1 MLIADY
7 CLIVY
12 AYYKVDNVRIMCMF
26 DVYCILSPQRMFLV
40 LELCKGGELLAL
52 LKSKGHF
59 TEEVTLIKVCMMCV
73 CMHVCIRMHVGVCFV
88 FVCAH
93 VFVIYVVM

>member
-1 MLIADY
+1 
-7 CLIVY
+7 
-12 AYYKVDNVRIMCMF
+12 MCML

-59 TEEVTLIKVCMMCV
+59 TEEVRSINKSV
-73 CMHVCIRMHVGVCFV
+73 HDVCIRMHVGVCFV

-93 VFVIYVVM
+93 VFLIYVVI

>member
-1 MLIADY
+1 
-7 CLIVY
+7 
-12 AYYKVDNVRIMCMF
+12 MCMF

-59 TEEVTLIKVCMMCV
+59 TEEVTLIKVCVMCV
-73 CMHVCIRMHVGVCFV
+73 CMHVCIHMHVLCLCVRMCL
-88 FVCAH
+88 
-93 VFVIYVVM
+93 